1 MNHLKRRFHLLVHS
15 ALQHAA
21 SREMLEGI
29 LRFAAVHPE
38 WEIQIEGGH
47 PSGRS
52 IEVYPEWKP
61 DALITN
67 ERSLKYSRK
76 DFCKIAGRAVVY
88 VNTRPR
94 RDVGIPY
101 ATISSE
107 DRVLAESA
115 AAFFLRKQMASF
127 AFVGSPGGERWSEAR
142 RRLFQAAL
150 REKSYPLHTFNP
162 PQSRS
167 WEKQEKALVAW
178 LAKLPKPCGVWAAYD
193 HRARQVLDACRC
205 ADIEV
210 PEQIQILGVDNEA
223 YVCEHTLPSLSSIA
237 PDYESAGY
245 EAFSFVDQ
253 VVRLG
258 HAAEASPRLKIPIK
272 GIVERN
278 STSDDN
284 ASTRRVAAA
293 RAFIRKY
300 ATAQISVADVASS
313 VAVSKRL
320 LEHVFRLVTGHTL
333 LEEIQAQRLTHAC
346 ELLNKT
352 STKIDSIAGM
362 CGFSSPSYLKAL
374 FKRQF
379 GMTMGDFRRRGLQ
392 K

>member
-178 LAKLPKPCGVWAAYD
+178 LAKLPKPCGVFAVHDPIGEEVLAIAAS
-193 HRARQVLDACRC
+193 AGIA
-205 ADIEV
+205 V
-210 PEQIQILGVDNEA
+210 PEELAVVGVDDHP
-223 YVCEHTLPSLSSIA
+223 VICERTKPTLSSIRL
-237 PDYESAGY
+237 DFEQGGY
-245 EAFSFVDQ
+245 LCAELLDRRMHDRRFVQAAFKFGPVFVTRRQ
-253 VVRLG
+253 
-258 HAAEASPRLKIPIK
+258 
-272 GIVERN
+272 
-278 STSDDN
+278 
-284 ASTRRVAAA
+284 STRRFRLTDSRVSKAAE
-293 RAFIRKY
+293 FIRRN
-300 ATAQISVADVASS
+300 ACDGIHVADV
-313 VAVSKRL
+313 VNVMGVSRRMAETLFCRHLGRTIHDEIIGVRMERVEQL
-320 LEHVFRLVTGHTL
+320 LRRPGHG
-333 LEEIQAQRLTHAC
+333 ISA
-346 ELLNKT
+346 
-352 STKIDSIAGM
+352 IAGL
-362 CGFSSPSYLKAL
+362 CGWASESVLRKS
-374 FKRQF
+374 FKESH
-379 GMTMGDFRRRGLQ
+379 GGLSMREWRVQ
-392 K
+392 AHQ

>member
-210 PEQIQILGVDNEA
+210 PEQIQILGVDNDGLL
-223 YVCEHTLPSLSSIA
+223 CEFADQRFREIEGSSIHRTIE
-237 PDYESAGY
+237 DRRME
-245 EAFSFVDQ
+245 
-253 VVRLG
+253 L
-258 HAAEASPRLKIPIK
+258 AE
-272 GIVERN
+272 
-278 STSDDN
+278 
-284 ASTRRVAAA
+284 
-293 RAFIRKY
+293 
-300 ATAQISVADVASS
+300 
-313 VAVSKRL
+313 
-320 LEHVFRLVTGHTL
+320 
-333 LEEIQAQRLTHAC
+333 
-346 ELLNKT
+346 
-352 STKIDSIAGM
+352 
-362 CGFSSPSYLKAL
+362 KAL
-374 FKRQF
+374 SETNRPLRLIARESGYKSVKTFEAAFRKRH
-379 GMTMGDFRRRGLQ
+379 GTSPGLFRRNN
-392 K
+392 